1 MAADRGRHVGARL
14 VVSKGAATAG
24 APPGLTVDES
34 GALPLPWLESTLR
47 ETLARQQG
55 HALLLHAAPGIGALA
70 FSACLAQSWLCE
82 APGTGGLACGR
93 CASCRAVQGH
103 VHPDLHVL
111 LPEALRRETGWLL
124 ADDKPEGE
132 EGKRKPSRQ
141 IRIDEVRAAI
151 DWVGRTSARG
161 RGKAWVLH
169 PVEALNEHS
178 ASALLKT
185 AEEPPAGTR
194 LVLTCSD
201 PLAILPTVRSRC
213 HRVALAPPAAEV
225 ATPWLAALGVARA
238 DVLLAGCG
246 GRPLDAL
253 ALARDGID
261 AAAWEALP
269 TAIAQGRAQAL
280 AGWPVPRAL
289 DALFKLCTD
298 ALARAAGAPTRYFDA
313 RRLPAD
319 ADVARL
325 THWSRELQRIA
336 RHADHP
342 WHEALMIDA
351 LVARAHWA
359 LMPTASRSPLPPA
372 GRRLDTLN
380 G

>member
-1 MAADRGRHVGARL
+1 M
-14 VVSKGAATAG
+14 SKGAATGG
-24 APPGLTVDES
+24 APFGLAVDES
-34 GALPLPWLESTLR
+34 GALPLPWLGPALS

-70 FSACLAQSWLCE
+70 FSVCLAQSWLCE
-82 APGTGGLACGR
+82 SPAAGGLACGR

-111 LPEALRRETGWLL
+111 LPEALRRDSGWLL

-169 PVEALNEHS
+169 PVEALNAHS

-194 LVLTCSD
+194 LMLTCSD

-213 HRVALAPPAAEV
+213 HRVALAPPAPDV
-225 ATPWLAALGVARA
+225 ATQWLAALGVARA

-246 GRPLDAL
+246 ARPLDAL

-289 DALFKLCTD
+289 DALFKLCCD
-298 ALARAAGAPTRYFDA
+298 ALARSVGAPTRYFEA
-313 RRLPAD
+313 RKVPPGAD
-319 ADVARL
+319 PARL
-325 THWSRELQRIA
+325 AAWARELAHIA

-359 LMPTASRSPLPPA
+359 LLPTASRSPPPAA
-372 GRRLDTLN
+372 GRRLDTL
-380 G
+380 GR